1 MPQVTKIKANNN
13 LKKAVQEAV
22 QGIGGFEKFIKK
34 GDTVFLKPNLIL
46 LILFRFF

>member
-34 GDTVFLKPNLIL
+34 A
-46 LILFRFF
+46 ILFF